1 MVFITGDCHGNF
13 QRFGHRYFPEQET
26 MDRDDYIII
35 CGDYGGVWADTPEE
49 EYWLNW
55 LEEKPWTT
63 LWVDGNHENFD
74 MLNTFPVHQWHGGNV
89 HYVRPHVIHLM
100 RGQAYEIGGSTFF
113 TMGGAQSH
121 DIEDGIL
128 DPAAPDFR
136 ERYDRLKYTGRRRF
150 RVLGRSWWPE
160 ELPSDEEYLTAMETL
175 ERIGWKADYVITHC
189 APTSIALTMS
199 RHNEADHLSDFLDMV
214 DRRLDFQ
221 CWFFGHFHGN
231 RAIDAKHI
239 LLWEQIVQIL

>member
-13 QRFGHRYFPEQET
+13 RRFGYRYFPEQET

-35 CGDYGGVWADTPEE
+35 CGDFGGIWADTPEE

-74 MLNTFPVHQWHGGNV
+74 MLNAFPVHQWHGGNV
-89 HYVRPHVIHLM
+89 HYVRPHVLHLM
-100 RGQAYEIGGSTFF
+100 RGQAYEIDRNTFF

-128 DPAAPDFR
+128 DPAAPDFQA
-136 ERYDRLKYTGRRRF
+136 RYSRLKRAGRHRF
-150 RVLGRSWWPE
+150 RVLGKSWWPE
-160 ELPSDEEYLTAMETL
+160 ELPSGEEYLTAMKTL

-189 APTSIALTMS
+189 APTSTALAMN
-199 RHNEADHLSDFLDMV
+199 RHNEPDHLSDFLDMV
-214 DRRLDFQ
+214 NSRLDFQ
-221 CWFFGHFHGN
+221 YWFFGHFHDN
-231 RAIDAKHI
+231 RAVDAKHI

>member
-1 MVFITGDCHGNF
+1 MVFVTGDCHGNF

-35 CGDYGGVWADTPEE
+35 CGDYGGIWSDTPEE

-55 LEEKPWTT
+55 LEKKSWTT
-63 LWVDGNHENFD
+63 LWVDGNHENFNK
-74 MLNTFPVHQWHGGNV
+74 LNAFSVHQWNGGNV
-89 HYVRPHVIHLM
+89 HYIRPHVLHLM
-100 RGQAYEIGGSTFF
+100 RGQAYEIDGNTFF

-128 DPAAPDFR
+128 DPVAPDFQT
-136 ERYDRLKYTGRRRF
+136 RYSGLRHAGRRRF
-150 RVLGRSWWPE
+150 RVLGKSWWPE
-160 ELPSDEEYLTAMETL
+160 EMPSDEEYLTAMETL

-189 APTSIALTMS
+189 APTSIAL
-199 RHNEADHLSDFLDMV
+199 RINQNNEPDRLSDFLDMV
-214 DRRLDFQ
+214 DKRLDFQ
-221 CWFFGHFHGN
+221 YWFFGHFHDN
-231 RAIDAKHI
+231 RAVDAKHI

>member
-13 QRFGHRYFPEQET
+13 QRFGMKYFPEQKA
-26 MDRDDYIII
+26 MCRDDYMII
-35 CGDYGGVWADTPEE
+35 CGDFGGVWAGTAEE

-74 MLNTFPVHQWHGGNV
+74 ILNAFPIHQWHGGNV
-89 HYVRPHVIHLM
+89 RYVRPHVIHLM

-113 TMGGAQSH
+113 TMGGAASH

-128 DPAAPDFR
+128 DPASPNFR
-136 ERYDRLKYTGRRRF
+136 AQYDYLKRTGRRRF
-150 RVLGRSWWPE
+150 RVLGRSWWRS

-175 ERIGWKADYVITHC
+175 ERISWKADYVVTHC
-189 APTSIALTMS
+189 APTSIALAIS
-199 RHNEADHLSDFLDMV
+199 CHNEADHLSDFLDMV
-214 DRRLDFQ
+214 NSRLEFQ
-221 CWFFGHFHGN
+221 YWFFGHFHDN
-231 RAIDAKHI
+231 RAIDEKHI

>member
-1 MVFITGDCHGNF
+1 
-13 QRFGHRYFPEQET
+13 
-26 MDRDDYIII
+26 MDRDDYIIL
-35 CGDYGGVWADTPEE
+35 CGDYGGVWSDTPEE
-49 EYWLNW
+49 KYWLDW

-74 MLNTFPVHQWHGGNV
+74 ILNSFPVHHWHGGNV

-100 RGQAYEIGGSTFF
+100 RGQAYEIAGNTFF

-128 DPAAPDFR
+128 DPAAPDFQI
-136 ERYDRLKYTGRRRF
+136 RYSGLKRAGRRRF
-150 RVLGRSWWPE
+150 RVLGKSWWPE

-189 APTSIALTMS
+189 APTSIALAIN
-199 RHNEADHLSDFLDMV
+199 RRNEPDRLSDFLDMV
-214 DRRLDFQ
+214 NSRLDFQ
-221 CWFFGHFHGN
+221 HWFFGHFHDN
-231 RAIDAKHI
+231 RAVDAKHI